1 MIIKDLGLV
10 PYEKTDA
17 LLESYIPKTKIDN
30 FLLLCTHPPVYTVG
44 SEEYRC
50 DLEVVQTDRGGS
62 ITYFDEGTLMLY
74 FAFAVPNPAKFYAKV
89 LKAVQNFFSHFDAP
103 ITYDKARPGFYIEN
117 RKIASLGFRYKK
129 GASKHGVALHINPN
143 LVDFNKIAPCGLKGV
158 QATSLWAE
166 GYPIAMDE
174 AKILATKAVI
184 DAFEA

>member
-10 PYEKTDA
+10 PYEEMDA
-17 LLESYIPKTKIDN
+17 LLESYIPKTKSDD
-30 FLLLCTHPPVYTVG
+30 FLLVCTHPPIYTVG
-44 SEEYRC
+44 SEEYAC

-62 ITYFDEGTLMLY
+62 ITYFDKGTLMLY
-74 FAFAVPNPAKFYAKV
+74 FAFAVPNPPKFYAKV
-89 LKAVQNFFSHFDAP
+89 VQAVQSFFLHFDAA
-103 ITYDKARPGFYIEN
+103 IQYDKKRPGFYIEN

-143 LVDFNKIAPCGLKGV
+143 LVEFNKIAPCGLPDV
-158 QATSLWAE
+158 RATSLWAE
-166 GYPIAMDE
+166 GYIISMQE

>member
-10 PYEKTDA
+10 PYQETDA

-44 SEEYRC
+44 SEEYAYNM
-50 DLEVVQTDRGGS
+50 EVVKTDRGGS

-74 FAFAVPNPAKFYAKV
+74 FAFAVPNPANFYAKV
-89 LKAVQNFFSHFDAP
+89 LKAVESFFAHFSAP

-117 RKIASLGFRYKK
+117 RKIASLGFRYKN

-143 LVDFNKIAPCGLKGV
+143 LVHFNKIAPCGLLDV
-158 QATSLWAE
+158 RATSLWAE

-184 DAFEA
+184 DAFKA